1 MLTEMLDKINKYLEE
16 RKEKKYQKLQ
26 RELEEE
32 YGDPDEVPESTYEEV
47 ENTDEINMNIQEPV
61 EEEINMNIQE
71 PTEEEID
78 MNVVP
83 KKKKSIRSIFQNL
96 KKTKKETTP
105 VNEEINMNI
114 QEPTEE
120 EIDMNVIPKKK
131 KGIRGFFQNL
141 KRNKK
146 ETTPVNEEINMNIQE
161 PTQEEIDMNVIPKK
175 KKGIRSFFQNL
186 KETKKET
193 TPVNEEINMNIQEP
207 TQEEI
212 DMNVMPKKKKGIRG
226 FFQNLKA
233 KVMKKSNSELK
244 ESTTKMDIANATLFT
259 IIQGIILTGTIVVGV
274 MNPAV
279 GFLAGIL
286 ASVCTLAVIAD
297 IKDAIV
303 KYIEYKNE
311 EKIEENQA
319 EINMEENQE
328 EVNVKENQAEINIEE
343 NQEEV
348 NVKENQAEINIEEKT
363 ENSLEPTIS
372 YFFTMDGLKIAK
384 VDLTN
389 IHTDP
394 GLYINQEL
402 FGFKN
407 ETADAKQFVVNRK
420 DEAVNHY
427 VASEIENVTG
437 MKPIY
442 MDCPIKGNEKR
453 VYILTKMFK
462 R

>member
-16 RKEKKYQKLQ
+16 REEKKYQKLQ

-32 YGDPDEVPESTYEEV
+32 YGDPEEVPESTYEEV
-47 ENTDEINMNIQEPV
+47 ENTN
-61 EEEINMNIQE
+61 
-71 PTEEEID
+71 EID
-78 MNVVP
+78 MN
-83 KKKKSIRSIFQNL
+83 I
-96 KKTKKETTP
+96 KEP
-105 VNEEINMNI
+105 NEEEINMNI

-141 KRNKK
+141 KA
-146 ETTPVNEEINMNIQE
+146 
-161 PTQEEIDMNVIPKK
+161 
-175 KKGIRSFFQNL
+175 KGMQKF
-186 KETKKET
+186 
-193 TPVNEEINMNIQEP
+193 
-207 TQEEI
+207 
-212 DMNVMPKKKKGIRG
+212 
-226 FFQNLKA
+226 
-233 KVMKKSNSELK
+233 NSELK

-259 IIQGIILTGTIVVGV
+259 IIQSIILTGTIVVGV

-319 EINMEENQE
+319 EIN
-328 EVNVKENQAEINIEE
+328 
-343 NQEEV
+343 
-348 NVKENQAEINIEEKT
+348 IEEKT

-372 YFFTMDGLKIAK
+372 YSFTKDGLKIAK

-437 MKPIY
+437 MKPTY

-453 VYILTKMFK
+453 VYILPKMFK

>member
-16 RKEKKYQKLQ
+16 REEKKYQKLQ

-141 KRNKK
+141 KRN
-146 ETTPVNEEINMNIQE
+146 
-161 PTQEEIDMNVIPKK
+161 
-175 KKGIRSFFQNL
+175 
-186 KETKKET
+186 KKET

-343 NQEEV
+343 
-348 NVKENQAEINIEEKT
+348 KT

>member
-16 RKEKKYQKLQ
+16 REEKKYQKLQ

-32 YGDPDEVPESTYEEV
+32 YGDPEEAPEVTYEEV
-47 ENTDEINMNIQEPV
+47 EVNDNEDSDEVDMNIQDSIYEETTPV
-61 EEEINMNIQE
+61 NEEINMNVQE

-78 MNVVP
+78 MNVIP
-83 KKKKSIRSIFQNL
+83 KKKKGIRGFFQNL
-96 KKTKKETTP
+96 KKTKKETAP

-131 KGIRGFFQNL
+131 KGIRSIFQNL

-146 ETTPVNEEINMNIQE
+146 ETTSVNEEIDMNIQE
-161 PTQEEIDMNVIPKK
+161 PTEEEIDMNVIPKK

-186 KETKKET
+186 K
-193 TPVNEEINMNIQEP
+193 
-207 TQEEI
+207 
-212 DMNVMPKKKKGIRG
+212 
-226 FFQNLKA
+226 A
-233 KVMKKSNSELK
+233 KVMKKFNSELK

-259 IIQGIILTGTIVVGV
+259 IIQGIILTGTIVVGI

-343 NQEEV
+343 
-348 NVKENQAEINIEEKT
+348 KT

-372 YFFTMDGLKIAK
+372 YFFTKDGLKIAK

-407 ETADAKQFVVNRK
+407 ETADGKQFVVNRK

-442 MDCPIKGNEKR
+442 SDCPIKGNEKR
-453 VYILTKMFK
+453 VYLLARFHGK
-462 R
+462 

>member
-16 RKEKKYQKLQ
+16 REEKKYQKLQ
-26 RELEEE
+26 RELEE

-78 MNVVP
+78 MNVIP

-96 KKTKKETTP
+96 KKT
-105 VNEEINMNI
+105 
-114 QEPTEE
+114 
-120 EIDMNVIPKKK
+120 
-131 KGIRGFFQNL
+131 
-141 KRNKK
+141 KK

-343 NQEEV
+343 
-348 NVKENQAEINIEEKT
+348 KT

>member
-16 RKEKKYQKLQ
+16 REEKKYQKLQ

-32 YGDPDEVPESTYEEV
+32 YGDPEEVPESTYEEV
-47 ENTDEINMNIQEPV
+47 ENTNEIDMNIQEPN

-71 PTEEEID
+71 PIE
-78 MNVVP
+78 
-83 KKKKSIRSIFQNL
+83 
-96 KKTKKETTP
+96 
-105 VNEEINMNI
+105 
-114 QEPTEE
+114 
-120 EIDMNVIPKKK
+120 
-131 KGIRGFFQNL
+131 
-141 KRNKK
+141 
-146 ETTPVNEEINMNIQE
+146 
-161 PTQEEIDMNVIPKK
+161 EEIDMNVIPKK
-175 KKGIRSFFQNL
+175 KKGIRSFFKNL
-186 KETKKET
+186 KKNIKET
-193 TPVNEEINMNIQEP
+193 APVNEEINMNIQEP
-207 TQEEI
+207 IEEEI
-212 DMNVMPKKKKGIRG
+212 DMNVMPKKKKGIRSI
-226 FFQNLKA
+226 FQNSKEKKKNLRNIFQNLKA
-233 KVMKKSNSELK
+233 KVKSNSELK

-259 IIQGIILTGTIVVGV
+259 IIQSIILTGTIVVGI

-343 NQEEV
+343 
-348 NVKENQAEINIEEKT
+348 KT

-372 YFFTMDGLKIAK
+372 YSFTKDGLKIAK

-420 DEAVNHY
+420 DEEVSNY
-427 VASEIENVTG
+427 VANEIENVTG

-442 MDCPIKGNEKR
+442 SDCPIKGNEKR
-453 VYILTKMFK
+453 TYILTKMFK

>member
-1 MLTEMLDKINKYLEE
+1 MVSEMLDRLNKYLKEHE
-16 RKEKKYQKLQ
+16 EKKYQKHLQ
-26 RELEEE
+26 ELEEE
-32 YGDPDEVPESTYEEV
+32 YGDPEEVPESTYEEV
-47 ENTDEINMNIQEPV
+47 EVNDNEDSDEVDMNIQEPV

-78 MNVVP
+78 MNVMP
-83 KKKKSIRSIFQNL
+83 KKKKGIRSFFKNL
-96 KKTKKETTP
+96 KKNKKETDL

-131 KGIRGFFQNL
+131 KGIRSFFKNL
-141 KRNKK
+141 NKNIK
-146 ETTPVNEEINMNIQE
+146 ETAPVNEEINMNIQE
-161 PTQEEIDMNVIPKK
+161 PIEEEIDMNVIPKK
-175 KKGIRSFFQNL
+175 KKSLR
-186 KETKKET
+186 
-193 TPVNEEINMNIQEP
+193 NI
-207 TQEEI
+207 
-212 DMNVMPKKKKGIRG
+212 
-226 FFQNLKA
+226 FQNLKA

-259 IIQGIILTGTIVVGV
+259 IIQSIILTGTIVVGI

-343 NQEEV
+343 
-348 NVKENQAEINIEEKT
+348 KT

-372 YFFTMDGLKIAK
+372 YFFTKDGLKIAK

-407 ETADAKQFVVNRK
+407 ETADGKQFVVNRK

-442 MDCPIKGNEKR
+442 SDCPIKGNEKR
-453 VYILTKMFK
+453 VYLLA

>member
-16 RKEKKYQKLQ
+16 REEKKYQKLQ

-32 YGDPDEVPESTYEEV
+32 YGDPEEAPEVTYEEV
-47 ENTDEINMNIQEPV
+47 EVNDNEDSDEVDMNIQDSIYEETTPVNEEINMNVQEPTEEEIDMNV
-61 EEEINMNIQE
+61 IPKKKKGIRGFFQNLKKTKKETAPVNEEINMNIQE

-78 MNVVP
+78 MNVIP
-83 KKKKSIRSIFQNL
+83 KKKKGIRSFFQNS
-96 KKTKKETTP
+96 KRNKKETTP

-131 KGIRGFFQNL
+131 KGIRSIFQNL

-146 ETTPVNEEINMNIQE
+146 ETTSVNEEIDMNIQE
-161 PTQEEIDMNVIPKK
+161 PTEEEIDMNVIPKK

-186 KETKKET
+186 K
-193 TPVNEEINMNIQEP
+193 
-207 TQEEI
+207 
-212 DMNVMPKKKKGIRG
+212 
-226 FFQNLKA
+226 A
-233 KVMKKSNSELK
+233 KVMKKFNSELK

-259 IIQGIILTGTIVVGV
+259 IIQGIILTGTIVVGI

-343 NQEEV
+343 
-348 NVKENQAEINIEEKT
+348 KT

-372 YFFTMDGLKIAK
+372 YFFTKDGLKIAK

-407 ETADAKQFVVNRK
+407 ETADGKQFVVNRK

-442 MDCPIKGNEKR
+442 SDCPIKGNEKR
-453 VYILTKMFK
+453 VYLLARFHGK
-462 R
+462 

>member
-16 RKEKKYQKLQ
+16 REEKKYQKLQ

-32 YGDPDEVPESTYEEV
+32 YGDPEEVPESTYEEV
-47 ENTDEINMNIQEPV
+47 ENTNEID
-61 EEEINMNIQE
+61 MNIQE

-78 MNVVP
+78 MNVIPKKKKGIRSFFQNLKRNKKETTPVNEEINMNIQEP
-83 KKKKSIRSIFQNL
+83 IEEEIDMNVIHKKKKSIRSIFQNL

-114 QEPTEE
+114 QEPIE
-120 EIDMNVIPKKK
+120 
-131 KGIRGFFQNL
+131 
-141 KRNKK
+141 
-146 ETTPVNEEINMNIQE
+146 
-161 PTQEEIDMNVIPKK
+161 
-175 KKGIRSFFQNL
+175 
-186 KETKKET
+186 
-193 TPVNEEINMNIQEP
+193 
-207 TQEEI
+207 EEI

-233 KVMKKSNSELK
+233 KGMKKFNSELK

-259 IIQGIILTGTIVVGV
+259 IIQGIILTGTIVVGI

-286 ASVCTLAVIAD
+286 ATGCSLAVIAD
-297 IKDAIV
+297 IKDVMMKV
-303 KYIEYKNE
+303 KEYKTSQPV
-311 EKIEENQA
+311 KEENYE
-319 EINMEENQE
+319 EINM
-328 EVNVKENQAEINIEE
+328 EE

-372 YFFTMDGLKIAK
+372 YSFTKDGLKIAK

-407 ETADAKQFVVNRK
+407 ETADAKQFIVNRK

-437 MKPIY
+437 MKPTY

-453 VYILTKMFK
+453 VYILSKMFK

>member
-16 RKEKKYQKLQ
+16 REEKKYQKLQ

-32 YGDPDEVPESTYEEV
+32 YGDPEEVPESTYEEV
-47 ENTDEINMNIQEPV
+47 ENTNEIDMNIQEPN

-71 PTEEEID
+71 PI
-78 MNVVP
+78 
-83 KKKKSIRSIFQNL
+83 
-96 KKTKKETTP
+96 
-105 VNEEINMNI
+105 
-114 QEPTEE
+114 EE

-161 PTQEEIDMNVIPKK
+161 PIEEEIDMNVIPKK
-175 KKGIRSFFQNL
+175 KKGIRSFFKNL
-186 KETKKET
+186 KKNKKET
-193 TPVNEEINMNIQEP
+193 APVNEEINMNIQEP
-207 TQEEI
+207 TEEEIDMNVIPKKKKGIRSFFKNLKKNIKETAPVNEEINMNIQEPIEEEI
-212 DMNVMPKKKKGIRG
+212 DMNVMPKKKKGIRSI
-226 FFQNLKA
+226 FQNSKEKKKNLRNIFQNLKA
-233 KVMKKSNSELK
+233 KVKSNSELK

-259 IIQGIILTGTIVVGV
+259 IIQSIILTGTIVVGI

-343 NQEEV
+343 
-348 NVKENQAEINIEEKT
+348 KT

-372 YFFTMDGLKIAK
+372 YSFTKDGLKIAK

-420 DEAVNHY
+420 DEEVSNY
-427 VASEIENVTG
+427 VANEIENVTG

-442 MDCPIKGNEKR
+442 SDCPIKGNEKR
-453 VYILTKMFK
+453 TYILTKMFK

>member
-16 RKEKKYQKLQ
+16 REEKKYQKLQ

-32 YGDPDEVPESTYEEV
+32 YGDPEEVPESTYEEV
-47 ENTDEINMNIQEPV
+47 ENTNEIDMNIQEPN

-71 PTEEEID
+71 PI
-78 MNVVP
+78 
-83 KKKKSIRSIFQNL
+83 
-96 KKTKKETTP
+96 
-105 VNEEINMNI
+105 
-114 QEPTEE
+114 EE

-161 PTQEEIDMNVIPKK
+161 PIEEEIDMNVIPKK
-175 KKGIRSFFQNL
+175 KKGIRSFFKNL
-186 KETKKET
+186 KKNIKET
-193 TPVNEEINMNIQEP
+193 APVNEEINMNIQEP
-207 TQEEI
+207 IEEEI
-212 DMNVMPKKKKGIRG
+212 DMNVMPKKKKGIRSI
-226 FFQNLKA
+226 FQNSKEKKKNLRNIFQNLKA
-233 KVMKKSNSELK
+233 KVKSNSELK

-259 IIQGIILTGTIVVGV
+259 IIQSIILTGTIVVGI

-343 NQEEV
+343 
-348 NVKENQAEINIEEKT
+348 KT

-372 YFFTMDGLKIAK
+372 YSFTKDGLKIAK

-420 DEAVNHY
+420 DEEVSNY
-427 VASEIENVTG
+427 VANEIENVTG

-442 MDCPIKGNEKR
+442 SDCPIKGNEKR
-453 VYILTKMFK
+453 TYILTKMFK

>member
-16 RKEKKYQKLQ
+16 REEKKYQKLQ

-32 YGDPDEVPESTYEEV
+32 YGDPEEVPESTYEEV
-47 ENTDEINMNIQEPV
+47 ENTNEIDMNIKEPN

-78 MNVVP
+78 MNVIP

-96 KKTKKETTP
+96 KKTKKETPP

-141 KRNKK
+141 KA
-146 ETTPVNEEINMNIQE
+146 
-161 PTQEEIDMNVIPKK
+161 
-175 KKGIRSFFQNL
+175 KGMQKF
-186 KETKKET
+186 
-193 TPVNEEINMNIQEP
+193 
-207 TQEEI
+207 
-212 DMNVMPKKKKGIRG
+212 
-226 FFQNLKA
+226 
-233 KVMKKSNSELK
+233 NSELK

-259 IIQGIILTGTIVVGV
+259 IIQSIILTGTIVVGV

-343 NQEEV
+343 
-348 NVKENQAEINIEEKT
+348 KT

-372 YFFTMDGLKIAK
+372 YSFTKDGLKIAK

-437 MKPIY
+437 MKPTY

-453 VYILTKMFK
+453 VYILPKMFK

>member
-16 RKEKKYQKLQ
+16 IEEKKYQKLQ

-32 YGDPDEVPESTYEEV
+32 YGDPEEVPESTYEEV
-47 ENTDEINMNIQEPV
+47 ENTNEIDMNIKEPN

-71 PTEEEID
+71 PTEEEIN
-78 MNVVP
+78 MNVIP
-83 KKKKSIRSIFQNL
+83 KKKKSIRDFFQNL
-96 KKTKKETTP
+96 KKTKKETSP
-105 VNEEINMNI
+105 VNEEIDMNI
-114 QEPTEE
+114 KEPTEE
-120 EIDMNVIPKKK
+120 EIDMNIIPKKK
-131 KGIRGFFQNL
+131 KGIRSFFQNL
-141 KRNKK
+141 KKNKK

-161 PTQEEIDMNVIPKK
+161 PIEEEIDMNVVPKK
-175 KKGIRSFFQNL
+175 KKSIRGFFQNL
-186 KETKKET
+186 KKTKKEA

-233 KVMKKSNSELK
+233 KGMQKFNSELK

-343 NQEEV
+343 
-348 NVKENQAEINIEEKT
+348 KT

-372 YFFTMDGLKIAK
+372 YSFTKDGLKIAK

-394 GLYINQEL
+394 DLYINQEL

-442 MDCPIKGNEKR
+442 SDCPIKGNEKR

>member
-16 RKEKKYQKLQ
+16 REEKKYQKLQ

-96 KKTKKETTP
+96 KK
-105 VNEEINMNI
+105 
-114 QEPTEE
+114 
-120 EIDMNVIPKKK
+120 
-131 KGIRGFFQNL
+131 
-141 KRNKK
+141 
-146 ETTPVNEEINMNIQE
+146 
-161 PTQEEIDMNVIPKK
+161 
-175 KKGIRSFFQNL
+175 
-186 KETKKET
+186 TKKET

-343 NQEEV
+343 
-348 NVKENQAEINIEEKT
+348 KT

>member
-16 RKEKKYQKLQ
+16 REEKKYQKLQ

-114 QEPTEE
+114 QEPTE
-120 EIDMNVIPKKK
+120 
-131 KGIRGFFQNL
+131 
-141 KRNKK
+141 
-146 ETTPVNEEINMNIQE
+146 
-161 PTQEEIDMNVIPKK
+161 EEIDMNVIPKK

-343 NQEEV
+343 
-348 NVKENQAEINIEEKT
+348 KT

>member
-16 RKEKKYQKLQ
+16 REEKKYQKLQ

-343 NQEEV
+343 
-348 NVKENQAEINIEEKT
+348 KT

>member
-1 MLTEMLDKINKYLEE
+1 MFTEMLNKINRYLEE
-16 RKEKKYQKLQ
+16 REEKNYKKLQ

-32 YGDPDEVPESTYEEV
+32 YGDPEEAPEVTYEEV
-47 ENTDEINMNIQEPV
+47 EVNDNEDSDEVENIQDSIYEETTPV
-61 EEEINMNIQE
+61 NEEINMNVQE

-78 MNVVP
+78 MNVIP
-83 KKKKSIRSIFQNL
+83 KKKKGVRSFFQNS
-96 KKTKKETTP
+96 KRNKKETTP

-131 KGIRGFFQNL
+131 KSIRG
-141 KRNKK
+141 
-146 ETTPVNEEINMNIQE
+146 I
-161 PTQEEIDMNVIPKK
+161 
-175 KKGIRSFFQNL
+175 
-186 KETKKET
+186 
-193 TPVNEEINMNIQEP
+193 
-207 TQEEI
+207 
-212 DMNVMPKKKKGIRG
+212 
-226 FFQNLKA
+226 FQNLKA

-259 IIQGIILTGTIVVGV
+259 IIQGIILTGTIVVGI

-286 ASVCTLAVIAD
+286 ATGCSLAMIAD
-297 IKDAIV
+297 IKDVMMKV
-303 KYIEYKNE
+303 KEYKTSQPV
-311 EKIEENQA
+311 KEENYE
-319 EINMEENQE
+319 EINM
-328 EVNVKENQAEINIEE
+328 EE

-372 YFFTMDGLKIAK
+372 YSFTKDGLKIAK

-407 ETADAKQFVVNRK
+407 ETADAKQFIVNRK

-437 MKPIY
+437 MKPTY

-453 VYILTKMFK
+453 VYILPKMFK

>member
-16 RKEKKYQKLQ
+16 REEKKYQKLQ

-32 YGDPDEVPESTYEEV
+32 YGDPEEVPESTYEEV
-47 ENTDEINMNIQEPV
+47 ENTNEIDMNIKEPN

-71 PTEEEID
+71 PTE
-78 MNVVP
+78 
-83 KKKKSIRSIFQNL
+83 
-96 KKTKKETTP
+96 
-105 VNEEINMNI
+105 
-114 QEPTEE
+114 
-120 EIDMNVIPKKK
+120 
-131 KGIRGFFQNL
+131 
-141 KRNKK
+141 
-146 ETTPVNEEINMNIQE
+146 
-161 PTQEEIDMNVIPKK
+161 EEIDMNVIPKK

-193 TPVNEEINMNIQEP
+193 TPVNEEIDMNIQEPTEEEIDMNVVPKKKKSIRGFFQNLKKTKKETTPVNEEINMNIQEP
-207 TQEEI
+207 IEEEI

-233 KVMKKSNSELK
+233 KGMQKFNSELK

-259 IIQGIILTGTIVVGV
+259 IIQSIILTGTIVVGI

-343 NQEEV
+343 
-348 NVKENQAEINIEEKT
+348 KT

-372 YFFTMDGLKIAK
+372 YFFTKDRLKIAK

-407 ETADAKQFVVNRK
+407 ETADGKQFVVNRK

-442 MDCPIKGNEKR
+442 SDCPIKGNEKR
-453 VYILTKMFK
+453 VYLLARFHGK
-462 R
+462 

>member
-16 RKEKKYQKLQ
+16 REEKKYQKLQ

-32 YGDPDEVPESTYEEV
+32 YGDPEEVPESTYEEV
-47 ENTDEINMNIQEPV
+47 ENTNEID
-61 EEEINMNIQE
+61 MNIQE

-78 MNVVP
+78 MNVIPKKKKGIRSFFQNLKRNKKETTPVNEEINMNIQEPIEEEIDMNVVP
-83 KKKKSIRSIFQNL
+83 KKKKSIRGFFQNLKKTKKETTPVNEEINMNIQEPIEEEIDMNVIHKKKKSIRSIFQNL

-114 QEPTEE
+114 QEPIE
-120 EIDMNVIPKKK
+120 
-131 KGIRGFFQNL
+131 
-141 KRNKK
+141 
-146 ETTPVNEEINMNIQE
+146 
-161 PTQEEIDMNVIPKK
+161 
-175 KKGIRSFFQNL
+175 
-186 KETKKET
+186 
-193 TPVNEEINMNIQEP
+193 
-207 TQEEI
+207 EEI

-233 KVMKKSNSELK
+233 KGMKKFNSELK

-259 IIQGIILTGTIVVGV
+259 IIQGIILTGTIVVGI

-286 ASVCTLAVIAD
+286 ATGCSLAVIAD
-297 IKDAIV
+297 IKDVMMKV
-303 KYIEYKNE
+303 KEYKTSQPV
-311 EKIEENQA
+311 KEENYE
-319 EINMEENQE
+319 EINM
-328 EVNVKENQAEINIEE
+328 EE

-372 YFFTMDGLKIAK
+372 YSFTKDGLKIAK

-407 ETADAKQFVVNRK
+407 ETADAKQFIVNRK

-437 MKPIY
+437 MKPTY

-453 VYILTKMFK
+453 VYILSKMFK